1 MNNEIPV
8 REICT
13 VVTIVIIIFCL
24 FVGGCSYIQPKY
36 NIYHQRC
43 EGQAELAKAEANRS
57 IKILEAIA
65 HRESA
70 NALAEAEV
78 LRAEGVAKANKI
90 IGDSLQG
97 NDAYLRYLYI
107 THLSESK
114 DKTVIYIPT
123 EGALPILESQRLR
136 TAP

>member
-1 MNNEIPV
+1 MNMKNKPSALEIFV
-8 REICT
+8 GLT
-13 VVTIVIIIFCL
+13 VILIVICAFMI
-24 FVGGCSYIQPKY
+24 GSPRYYIY
-36 NIYHQRC
+36 SERAR
-43 EGQAELAKAEANRS
+43 GQAELARAEANRS

-70 NALAEAEV
+70 TALAEAEV